1 MKTVL
6 ITGSSRGIGAETA
19 RIFAQNGYNVVINY
33 NKSEEEALSLKK
45 ELEEKYKIEALVIE
59 ANIAS
64 EEDVKNMIQ
73 SSLKA
78 FKKINILVN
87 NAGIAIDNT
96 FELKTRAEFIQVL
109 NTNLVGTFLMCKYVS
124 ALEGL
129 EAIINVSSNAGID
142 QFYSEGMD
150 YNASKA
156 GIISLTKDL
165 AEYLAPIRVNA
176 VAPGWINTDMN
187 KNLDKK
193 FVSKEKKKIFL
204 KRFGNPSEVA
214 KVIYFL
220 ASKEASYINGEIIR
234 VDGGVHHA

>member
-6 ITGSSRGIGAETA
+6 ITGSSRGIGKETA
-19 RIFAQNGYNVVINY
+19 ITFAEKGYNVIINY
-33 NKSEEEALSLKK
+33 NKSEEEALNLKK

-64 EEDVKNMIQ
+64 EEDVKRMIQ
-73 SSLKA
+73 SALKA
-78 FKKINILVN
+78 FKKINVLVN

-96 FELKTRAEFIQVL
+96 FELKSRAEFINVL
-109 NTNLVGTFLMCKYVS
+109 NTNLVGTFLMCKYISKVK
-124 ALEGL
+124 GL

-142 QFYSEGMD
+142 QFYPEGMD

-156 GIISLTKDL
+156 GVISLTKDL
-165 AEYLAPIRVNA
+165 AKELYPIRVNA

-193 FVSKEKKKIFL
+193 FINTEKKKIFL
-204 KRFGNPSEVA
+204 KRFGNPKEVA
-214 KVIYFL
+214 NVIYFL
-220 ASKEASYINGEIIR
+220 ASKEASYINGEVIR